1 MITNDNHALI
11 IGQRIKARRKE
22 RNLTQAA
29 LAVAIGVDQ
38 SLVAKIEN
46 GKSVS
51 EHTLAT
57 IAQALGAT
65 PETFTADIDKP
76 PMTEAERDQKC
87 LDLAC
92 AVSTNTFAQ
101 ADLMIAMGCVAGA
114 KPANKSVAIDLVA
127 SVTQEYDLAADKI
140 QPILEL
146 IKSGA

>member
-1 MITNDNHALI
+1 MANDQESI

-22 RNLTQAA
+22 RDLTQAA
-29 LAVAIGVDQ
+29 LAAAIGVDQ

-57 IAQALGAT
+57 IAQALGTT

-76 PMTEAERDQKC
+76 PMTEAERDQHC

-92 AVSTNTFAQ
+92 AASTDPFAQ
-101 ADLMIAMGCVAGA
+101 ADLMLAMGCVAGG
-114 KPANKSVAIDLVA
+114 KPAGKIAAVDVVDSVRR
-127 SVTQEYDLAADKI
+127 EYRLMADKI

-146 IKSGA
+146 IKRGV

>member
-1 MITNDNHALI
+1 MANDQESI

-22 RNLTQAA
+22 RDLTQAA
-29 LAVAIGVDQ
+29 LAAAIGVDQ

-57 IAQALGAT
+57 IAQALGTT
-65 PETFTADIDKP
+65 PETFTADIDKT
-76 PMTEAERDQKC
+76 PMTEAERDQHC

-92 AVSTNTFAQ
+92 AASTNTFAQ
-101 ADLMIAMGCVAGA
+101 ADLMIAMGCIAGC
-114 KPANKSVAIDLVA
+114 KPAGKSAAVDIIA

-146 IKSGA
+146 IKSGT